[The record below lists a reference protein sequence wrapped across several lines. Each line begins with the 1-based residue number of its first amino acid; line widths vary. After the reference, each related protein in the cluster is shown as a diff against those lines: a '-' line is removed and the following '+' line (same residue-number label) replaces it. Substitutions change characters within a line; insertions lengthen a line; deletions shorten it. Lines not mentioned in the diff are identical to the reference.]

1 MHFHFDGEEYCE
13 DCLPGPGEPDYGE
26 QDYPAHCCR
35 CHKPLDCTLTK
46 DGVAYVI
53 EALQQPLDWH
63 YAIVRYWAQTLL
75 NYSLSDS
82 DRKIVTD
89 FLEAIC

>member
-46 DGVAYVI
+46 DGVAYVMGKKC
-53 EALQQPLDWH
+53 
-63 YAIVRYWAQTLL
+63 YAIGTLEKTETL
-75 NYSLSDS
+75 YHIFDKIFPSLD
-82 DRKIVTD
+82 D
-89 FLEAIC
+89 FVKEVALA